1 MRRGLHEAMERD
13 ALGFPTTRSSTL
25 NDLENLS
32 KQPGPPL
39 MTPNIQFRRSGNS
52 RLRRL
57 LPPGELGRWLR
68 REVA

>member
-25 NDLENLS
+25 NDFENLS

-39 MTPNIQFRRSGNS
+39 GGGQK
-52 RLRRL
+52 LRTAKPCTKFAVCL
-57 LPPGELGRWLR
+57 
-68 REVA
+68 EVASVFRTQA